1 MPPTWASAIGYY
13 MESIERQGKVEIVW
27 DINIYA
33 LSVRIGIFLTSSSP
47 NFIYFN
53 LSMIGQLL
61 AGHYRILQ
69 VLGEGGFGQTYITE
83 DLHLPGNP
91 KCVLKHL
98 KPASVD
104 PGVLGIARKL
114 FEKEAIVLQQ
124 LGNHDRIPRLLAYFE
139 EDQEFYLVQEYV
151 PGHPLSK
158 ELTPGTKWSE
168 RQVTELFQEVLD
180 ILVFIHGQG
189 VIHRDIKPDNIMRRD
204 SDRRL
209 VLIDFGAIKQV
220 RNQQVAHGQH
230 TMTVAIGTPGYMPIE
245 QASGNPRASSDIYS
259 LGMLGIQALTGV
271 NPYELAEDDRTGELK
286 WEHLTV
292 ANPQLVAI
300 IQRMTRYHFRDRYLT
315 AAEALQA
322 VNALV
327 SGVAPPSV
335 ETYVQQTTQPQ
346 PGGGDSQATVVVGR
360 SNVPIAPTELPDRRT
375 APKPPARGLGIFPIV
390 AGLGA
395 ISAAVGSF
403 IWFSTNI
410 LNKRSFAD
418 AVKTDL
424 CRTATPTDLST
435 TRVRSQPQR
444 DAKIQAN
451 LPRGTKVVF
460 LAQQDAFVQIQMA
473 DNSTGWVFNNQISS
487 CNAAPA
493 TPKPTPSKAVE
504 SPVPVPVPTPKVS
517 RSPAITPP
525 TPTPTPSPVDSPSPV
540 PIEVPSPIDSPT
552 PTPSQS
558 ATPTPSPS
566 LTPYTSPRGIQS
578 PSSSP
583 TPTNIEPPDK
593 ITTPKPSQ
601 SPTEDKTPIW

>member
-1 MPPTWASAIGYY
+1 
-13 MESIERQGKVEIVW
+13 
-27 DINIYA
+27 
-33 LSVRIGIFLTSSSP
+33 
-47 NFIYFN
+47 
-53 LSMIGQLL
+53 MIGQLL

-98 KPASVD
+98 KPASAD
-104 PGVLGIARKL
+104 LGVLEIARKL

-158 ELTPGTKWSE
+158 ELTNGTKWGD
-168 RQVTELFQEVLD
+168 RQVIELLQEVLE

-189 VIHRDIKPDNIMRRD
+189 VIHRDIKPDNIMRRS

-259 LGMLGIQALTGV
+259 LGMLGIQALTGS

-292 ANPQLVAI
+292 ANPQLIAI
-300 IQRMTRYHFRDRYLT
+300 LQRMTRYHFRDRYLT
-315 AAEALQA
+315 AAEALAA
-322 VNALV
+322 VNGLI
-327 SGVAPPSV
+327 SGVVPQV
-335 ETYVQQTTQPQ
+335 ETYVQTTPPRS
-346 PGGGDSQATVVVGR
+346 PGIESPATVVVGR
-360 SNVPIAPTELPDRRT
+360 STAPSAPTELPQRIASKSRS
-375 APKPPARGLGIFPIV
+375 GSMFPLV
-390 AGLGA
+390 AGIGA
-395 ISAAVGSF
+395 IAAAVASF

-418 AVKTDL
+418 AVKSDL
-424 CRTATPTDLST
+424 CRIATPTDLPT

-444 DAKIQAN
+444 DATIQAN
-451 LPRGTKVVF
+451 IPQGTKVVF
-460 LAQQDAFVQIQMA
+460 LAEKDAFVQIQMA
-473 DNSTGWVFNNQISS
+473 DNSTGWVYNNQITA
-487 CNAAPA
+487 CNAPVT
-493 TPKPTPSKAVE
+493 TPKPTPSKSV
-504 SPVPVPVPTPKVS
+504 SPQPIPVPTPKVE
-517 RSPAITPP
+517 RTPVVIPATPKPSPSPIPIEVPSPSATI
-525 TPTPTPSPVDSPSPV
+525 TPTPTPSPS
-540 PIEVPSPIDSPT
+540 T
-552 PTPSQS
+552 PTP
-558 ATPTPSPS
+558 APT
-566 LTPYTSPRGIQS
+566 LTPYTSPRGIQPS
-578 PSSSP
+578 PATP
-583 TPTNIEPPDK
+583 TPTSSPSPNKTEPANNGN
-593 ITTPKPSQ
+593 TP
-601 SPTEDKTPIW
+601 SPGKSSTDDSKTPIW

>member
-1 MPPTWASAIGYY
+1 
-13 MESIERQGKVEIVW
+13 
-27 DINIYA
+27 
-33 LSVRIGIFLTSSSP
+33 
-47 NFIYFN
+47 
-53 LSMIGQLL
+53 MIGQLL

-139 EDQEFYLVQEYV
+139 EHQEFYLVQEYV

-158 ELTPGTKWSE
+158 ELAPGNKWSE
-168 RQVTELFQEVLD
+168 RQVTDLFQEVLD

-271 NPYELAEDDRTGELK
+271 NPYELEEDDRTGELK

-322 VNALV
+322 VSALV
-327 SGVAPPSV
+327 SGVAPPPV

-346 PGGGDSQATVVVGR
+346 PRGGDSQATVVVGR
-360 SNVPIAPTELPDRRT
+360 SSVPIAPTELPDRRT
-375 APKPPARGLGIFPIV
+375 APQPPSRGLFPIV
-390 AGLGA
+390 AGMSA
-395 ISAAVGSF
+395 IAAAVASF
-403 IWFSTNI
+403 MWFSNNI
-410 LNKRSFAD
+410 LTKRSFAD
-418 AVKTDL
+418 AVKSDL
-424 CRTATPTDLST
+424 CRTATPTDLAT

-444 DAKIQAN
+444 DASIQVN

-460 LAQQDAFVQIQMA
+460 LAEKDAFVQIQMA
-473 DNSTGWVFNNQISS
+473 DNSTGWVFNNQIAS
-487 CNAAPA
+487 CTATPA
-493 TPKPTPSKAVE
+493 TPKPIPSKSVAPIPVAVP
-504 SPVPVPVPTPKVS
+504 SPKVS
-517 RSPAITPP
+517 RTPVVTPA
-525 TPTPTPSPVDSPSPV
+525 TPTPSPVDSPSPV
-540 PIEVPSPIDSPT
+540 PIEVPSPISSPIPSPT
-552 PTPSQS
+552 PTPIQS

-566 LTPYTSPRGIQS
+566 YTPYSSPRGIQS

-583 TPTNIEPPDK
+583 IPAPAESVEPVEKIVPTPST
-593 ITTPKPSQ
+593 
-601 SPTEDKTPIW
+601 SPNDDKTPIW